1 MFTAIQTNMN
11 STNGTTNYGFSGTTY
26 DTHMMKNTEW
36 GAVAYLSQSKY
47 GKYGNTSYTGANK
60 EIYQNK
66 SSSYITGMS
75 NGTPSSRT
83 TKTQVAYNTADTG
96 VGASTTGN
104 ISGIYDMSGGTYE
117 YVMGN
122 MLSSDGTTPEVGWNS
137 TYTSGFTGKVY
148 DFGNF
153 TSVTGITF
161 PSNKYYN
168 KYTYGTST
176 DYTRGILGDATKE
189 MSPASYKTWYS
200 DTAAFVADYLS
211 WFKRGGGGSL
221 YNVTDAG
228 VFNFNYDGGSAD
240 SYISGRVVIEP

>member
-11 STNGTTNYGFSGTTY
+11 GTNGTINYGFSGTTY

-36 GAVAYLSQSKY
+36 GAVAYLSQSKC
-47 GKYGNTSYTGANK
+47 GKYGNTTYSGADK
-60 EIYQNK
+60 E
-66 SSSYITGMS
+66 
-75 NGTPSSRT
+75 
-83 TKTQVAYNTADTG
+83 VADTNNMNNTAEVTT
-96 VGASTTGN
+96 STTGN
-104 ISGIYDMSGGTYE
+104 ISGIYGMSGGAYE

-122 MLSSDGTTPEVGWNS
+122 MQVYGNTKPQVGYNSSN
-137 TYTSGFTGKVY
+137 TSGFAGTLG
-148 DFGNF
+148 DF